1 MNPPRPL
8 SREEDA
14 FWTVALDNGDDSFP
28 KERKYDR
35 FSARTCVYELALPEP
50 YGTLRCPLAHLPLP
64 FGTERS
70 TGAQAWYGSAL
81 LSALFLQ
88 TSDDEIVRIQRHI
101 CAHTDRSGTSDLSIL
116 ELGSGAVGLSG
127 IVAGF
132 AMLAHLR
139 TASARAEEAISCR
152 VFLTDRDAPVTAVG
166 TEPAVQRSAM
176 DEAISQVATTGI
188 CRSESALGGWLEGKR
203 APARDWLGTGVQYRN
218 RHRLC
223 PHGTTI
229 ARPLPRRV
237 GDIGA
242 SRASRRVERC
252 LFADRASGRGRC
264 DTRTRPRA
272 GAPGYRGLAGRA
284 RRDPR
289 SADRFH
295 PLSHLQS
302 SG

>member
-101 CAHTDRSGTSDLSIL
+101 CAYTDRSGTSDLSIL

-152 VFLTDRDAPVTAVG
+152 VFLTDRDAPVLQQLEQNLRCNEVQWMKQFPKWQLPEFVVQSLHWEDGWKGREPQLVIGSELVYNTATATACAHMVRQLLDRSPDVWVILVQVAHRDGWSDVFLPTVRRAVG
-166 TEPAVQRSAM
+166 VAIHEHVPAPELQ
-176 DEAISQVATTGI
+176 
-188 CRSESALGGWLEGKR
+188 
-203 APARDWLGTGVQYRN
+203 
-218 RHRLC
+218 
-223 PHGTTI
+223 
-229 ARPLPRRV
+229 
-237 GDIGA
+237 DI
-242 SRASRRVERC
+242 
-252 LFADRASGRGRC
+252 
-264 DTRTRPRA
+264 
-272 GAPGYRGLAGRA
+272 AGRA